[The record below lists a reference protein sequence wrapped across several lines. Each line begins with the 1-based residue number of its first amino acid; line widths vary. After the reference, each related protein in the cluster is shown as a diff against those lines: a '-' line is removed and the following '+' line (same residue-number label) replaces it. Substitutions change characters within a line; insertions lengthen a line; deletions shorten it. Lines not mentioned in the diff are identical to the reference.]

1 MLTATWGVDSVKS
14 IFLAATSVGT
24 VSCAVLW
31 LLLVLA
37 MLSLD
42 VFACHCYVPTGPLAV
57 CKVYGSLYAVA
68 CGFLNIH

>member
-1 MLTATWGVDSVKS
+1 VESVKS
-14 IFLAATSVGT
+14 IFLAATADGT
-24 VSCAVLW
+24 ISCAVLW

-42 VFACHCYVPTGPLAV
+42 VSACHCYVPTGPLSA
-57 CKVYGSLYAVA
+57 CKVYESLYAVA